1 MKRFLGFVAIAGVVL
16 LGGAARSAYATET
29 VVSEGKAIA
38 LDRKKGNCLSC
49 HVIEDEPLPGNA
61 GPPLFM
67 MRTRY
72 PDKAK
77 LRAQIWDPTALNS
90 QTIMPPFGR
99 HRILTEEEID
109 KVTEYIHSL

>member
-1 MKRFLGFVAIAGVVL
+1 MRRRLAFIAAAGAVL
-16 LGGAARSAYATET
+16 LGSVEQSVYAAQTAIEQ
-29 VVSEGKAIA
+29 GKAIA

-49 HVIEDEPLPGNA
+49 HAIEDEPLPGNA

-67 MRTRY
+67 MRARY
-72 PDKAK
+72 PDKDK
-77 LRAQIWDPTALNS
+77 LRAQIWDPTALNA